1 MIEVWLSNGA
11 DRLRLPVL
19 PADIAVQHT
28 GGAQRATLQELGEV
42 IFSGKRKLRTMQIES
57 YFPARYDGNCQYR
70 AIPLP
75 STAAALLQRWID
87 EGTQVRLLITG
98 GALDINMLV
107 LIEGGTFTMGKV
119 AGDVAYQLTLTE
131 YRPITVKRL

>member
-1 MIEVWLSNGA
+1 MIEIWLSNGA

-19 PADIAVQHT
+19 PAEVAVTHT

-42 IFSGKRKLRTMQIES
+42 IFSGKRKLRTLQFES
-57 YFPARYDGNCQYR
+57 YFPARYSGVCQYL

-75 STAAALLQRWID
+75 GAAAGLLQRWID
-87 EGTQVRLLITG
+87 DGTQVRLLITG

-107 LIEGGTFTMGKV
+107 LIEGGTFTTGK
-119 AGDVAYQLTLTE
+119 APGEIAYSINLTE

>member
-1 MIEVWLSNGA
+1 MIEIWLSNGA
-11 DRLRLPVL
+11 DQLRLPVL
-19 PADIAVQHT
+19 PAEVAVQHT
-28 GGAQRATLQELGEV
+28 GGAQRAILQELGEV
-42 IFSGKRKLRTMQIES
+42 ILSGKRKLQSLQLQS

-75 STAAALLQRWID
+75 GTAAGLLRRWID
-87 EGTQVRLLITG
+87 DNSKVRLLITG

-107 LIEGGTFTMGKV
+107 LIEGGMFTMGK
-119 AGDVAYQLTLTE
+119 APGDVAYQITLTE